1 MFISLNQEEKALLT
15 KEESK
20 YTPLETS
27 REFNTPKEE
36 FIVTSYNEGKPL
48 DYIAKEAKVSMGLI
62 YTVLNYYKVG
72 KRNKKSPVEERIA
85 HILKDKNLVKEIIK
99 DYQYMNL
106 QDIYS
111 KYNLHKNGL
120 YYILDLYHV
129 ERKSELKDKALEE
142 DTIVVE

>member
-1 MFISLNQEEKALLT
+1 MFIKLNQEEQELLG

-20 YTPLETS
+20 YTPLEVS
-27 REFNTPKEE
+27 REYNTPKEE
-36 FIVTSYNEGKPL
+36 FIVTSYNAGKPL

-85 HILKDKNLVKEIIK
+85 HILKDKELVKSIIK
-99 DYQYMNL
+99 DYQFMGL
-106 QDIYS
+106 QDLYA
-111 KYNLHKNGL
+111 KYDIHKNGL

-129 ERKSELKDKALEE
+129 ERKSELKDKALE
-142 DTIVVE
+142 DNIVVE